1 MIMYDST
8 NVEADLRM
16 STMLKDYRATINN
29 LCLRC
34 TPLTGSM
41 IMYDS
46 TNVEANMRMAQCLKT
61 TEQQ

>member
-1 MIMYDST
+1 M
-8 NVEADLRM
+8 EADLRM

-46 TNVEANMRMAQCLKT
+46 TNVEADR
-61 TEQQ
+61 